1 MASLTAGAIADPLG
15 AVNGLLTHSGPL
27 TSDAKFRVY
36 SMAMRLQ
43 QEVAKMH
50 LQMSALQSQ
59 MRRTDTALQ
68 ELVDLVIEEVV
79 VGQDESKQNE

>member
-1 MASLTAGAIADPLG
+1 
-15 AVNGLLTHSGPL
+15 
-27 TSDAKFRVY
+27 
-36 SMAMRLQ
+36 MAMRLQ

-79 VGQDESKQNE
+79 VGQDESNQNE